1 MNNLVIGNTSQL
13 SNYFPDNFLK
23 ISSRNINYDNILNKR
38 WDRIFICAGESRKY
52 IDNVE
57 LHNQINFNLTIDII
71 DKLKFISNKIIIY
84 STCELWNQYDGP
96 IDLQMK
102 FNFFETLYLKSK
114 HKITEYIIKNQEKYS
129 NVIILYPFNFN
140 STYRNNDFLFG
151 KIFNSIINK
160 TPIEIGDTYFYR
172 DLIHPSLV
180 VKESIVSNSH
190 KIIGSGRLTYVNDFI
205 RDLYKNYDLDY
216 ESLVTENKNKFNE
229 YDRKKE
235 YYLKSN
241 ICQYS
246 YSELLKDT
254 INDINNK
261 LNNGITRSN
270 NNFIGKM

>member
-1 MNNLVIGNTSQL
+1 MKNYYLMNNLVIGNTSQL

-23 ISSRNINYDNILNKR
+23 ISSRNINYTHILNKN
-38 WDRIFICAGESRKY
+38 WDRVFICLGESRKF
-52 IDNVE
+52 IDNIN
-57 LHNQINFNLTIDII
+57 LHDEINFNLTMDII
-71 DKLKFISNKIIIY
+71 DKLKLISNKIIIY

-102 FNFFETLYLKSK
+102 FKFFETPYSNSK
-114 HKITEYIIKNQEKYS
+114 HKITDFILKNIEKYS

-160 TPIEIGDTYFYR
+160 TQVEIGDTYFYR
-172 DLIHPSLV
+172 DMIHPSLV
-180 VKESIVSNSH
+180 VKESINSNSH

-205 RDLYKNYDLDY
+205 RDLYKNYNLDY
-216 ESLVTENKNKFNE
+216 ESLVIENNNKFNE

-235 YYLKSN
+235 YYLKSD

-254 INDINNK
+254 INDINK
-261 LNNGITRSN
+261 QI
-270 NNFIGKM
+270 K